1 MNEEDRIQQILDE
14 IRDFKF
20 EFIEFKTKIDTELMA
35 KEKECASHKSK
46 TSAIEKAIYGNGQK
60 GLKQQISEIETK
72 IALFSGFGSVA
83 GSAVITLLWKML
95 TK

>member
-1 MNEEDRIQQILDE
+1 MDEEDRIQLILDE

-20 EFIEFKTKIDTELMA
+20 EFIEFKTKIDTELTA
-35 KEKECASHKSK
+35 KEKECVSHKSK
-46 TSAIEKAIYGNGQK
+46 TAAIEKTIYGNGQK

-72 IALFSGFGSVA
+72 MALVSGFGSVI

-95 TK
+95 TR